1 MRTAFSILYISMA
14 LALAGCSMLAMK
26 SHKTIGPSV
35 ALLVASLIPPVIG
48 NLFLIMSSNQLISTA
63 GCYIYF
69 LGMDLVMYSLLRF
82 SFDYCHL
89 SWKNEKIKWFVHFLL
104 FVDVFQYLVNPIFH
118 QAFTTEMILVEG
130 RPYYRLIPFLGQTY
144 HRVVDYGIYL
154 ASVVIFLVKMIRSPR
169 VYAERYSVILFSMVV
184 GGLWQ
189 TFYIFSRTPVDQSM
203 IGFSIFGLL
212 VYYFSIH
219 YRPLR
224 LLDRMLA
231 NIASQLPEAMFF
243 FDHNGTC
250 IWANQPGIR
259 LSGIQ
264 DEIFETAAKSLTG
277 IFGQFEHSESWKT
290 RRIITRDRE
299 KKYFAL
305 EKQTVRD
312 ENGKIAGSFLSVRDE
327 TENML
332 ALEKEQY
339 NARHDNLTG
348 LYTREYLYE
357 RMREEMPRHPE
368 LSWLVLYLD
377 VNDFKMINDIFGPSY
392 GDFALISIAGMLKEE
407 LPETAIY
414 GRLSGDQFGICVP
427 AADFDQDHLEDVLE
441 DFAVND
447 GTVGHHILIHGGI
460 YEVNEPDLDIGIM
473 FDRARMAM
481 ANIKGS
487 YQIHLARFD
496 EKMRDEALWTQY
508 LSGQIN
514 EAIEKRQIIPYL
526 QAMVNSEGTVVGAE
540 ALVRWNHPKYGFLS
554 PARFIPIF
562 EKNGMIAEV
571 DKYMWKCACE
581 ILASW
586 KKTHP
591 DLFLSVNISP
601 KDFYFTDVEEEIRNA
616 AREYDVDPSRLRL
629 EITETVMMT
638 DITNRVKILN
648 SLKESGFLVEMD
660 DFGSGYSSLNLLKD
674 MPVDVIKIDMMFLNK
689 SDNETKAKMILKN
702 IIRLSENL
710 GIEPLTEGVETRDQF
725 TMLNQMG
732 CRLFQGFYF
741 AKPMPLES
749 FEKLL
754 DHPDISK
761 LN

>member
-1 MRTAFSILYISMA
+1 
-14 LALAGCSMLAMK
+14 
-26 SHKTIGPSV
+26 
-35 ALLVASLIPPVIG
+35 
-48 NLFLIMSSNQLISTA
+48 
-63 GCYIYF
+63 
-69 LGMDLVMYSLLRF
+69 
-82 SFDYCHL
+82 
-89 SWKNEKIKWFVHFLL
+89 SWK
-104 FVDVFQYLVNPIFH
+104 
-118 QAFTTEMILVEG
+118 A
-130 RPYYRLIPFLGQTY
+130 
-144 HRVVDYGIYL
+144 
-154 ASVVIFLVKMIRSPR
+154 
-169 VYAERYSVILFSMVV
+169 
-184 GGLWQ
+184 
-189 TFYIFSRTPVDQSM
+189 
-203 IGFSIFGLL
+203 
-212 VYYFSIH
+212 
-219 YRPLR
+219 
-224 LLDRMLA
+224 
-231 NIASQLPEAMFF
+231 
-243 FDHNGTC
+243 
-250 IWANQPGIR
+250 
-259 LSGIQ
+259 
-264 DEIFETAAKSLTG
+264 
-277 IFGQFEHSESWKT
+277 
-290 RRIITRDRE
+290 RRILTRDRE

-312 ENGKIAGSFLSVRDE
+312 ENGKVAGSFLSVRDE

-357 RMREEMPRHPE
+357 RMHDEMSRHPE
-368 LSWLVLYLD
+368 ISWLVLYLD

-392 GDFALISIAGMLKEE
+392 GDFALISIAGMLQEE
-407 LPETAIY
+407 LPETTIY

-427 AADFDQDHLEDVLE
+427 ASDFDQDHLEDVLE

-460 YEVNEPDLDIGIM
+460 YEVNEPGLDIGIM

-487 YQIHLARFD
+487 YQIHLTRFD
-496 EKMRDEALWTQY
+496 EKMRDEALWTQH

-601 KDFYFTDVEEEIRNA
+601 KDFYFTDVEEEIRTA
-616 AREYDVDPSRLRL
+616 AKEYDVDPSHLRL

-749 FEKLL
+749 FEQML